1 MKKSHIYC
9 IIVLSYHTIYPENIA
24 QFLIF
29 YHILSDGLC
38 LLLKISGVEVAPC
51 LLPKISGVEV
61 TPSSV
66 TSVESSE
73 QFWRICE
80 CCCNH
85 RCATEISF
93 GQFYSRTQVT
103 RTLKGNEKQFE
114 LARNSN
120 YWDKFQYDLDQ
131 GKK

>member
-1 MKKSHIYC
+1 MSR
-9 IIVLSYHTIYPENIA
+9 
-24 QFLIF
+24 
-29 YHILSDGLC
+29 
-38 LLLKISGVEVAPC
+38 VEVAPC

-61 TPSSV
+61 TPSV

-80 CCCNH
+80 HCCNH

-93 GQFYSRTQVT
+93 GLCYSRTQVT

-120 YWDKFQYDLDQ
+120 YLDQ
-131 GKK
+131 GKKQFELAGNSSHLCSSYQGSTTVLPQAVSYKLKQCI

>member
-1 MKKSHIYC
+1 M
-9 IIVLSYHTIYPENIA
+9 
-24 QFLIF
+24 
-29 YHILSDGLC
+29 
-38 LLLKISGVEVAPC
+38 APG

-73 QFWRICE
+73 QFWRTCE
-80 CCCNH
+80 RCCNH

-93 GQFYSRTQVT
+93 GQCYSRTQVT

-120 YWDKFQYDLDQ
+120 YWDKFQCDLDQ

>member
-1 MKKSHIYC
+1 M
-9 IIVLSYHTIYPENIA
+9 
-24 QFLIF
+24 
-29 YHILSDGLC
+29 
-38 LLLKISGVEVAPC
+38 APG

-80 CCCNH
+80 RCCNH

-93 GQFYSRTQVT
+93 GQCYSGTQVT

-120 YWDKFQYDLDQ
+120 YWDKFQCDLDQ
-131 GKK
+131 GKI